1 MVSSQ
6 NICLQSP
13 RWDEHTGIRG
23 CIRRGGNLLQW
34 GQLCASPPV
43 VTVFGHPPLWVQA
56 KDPGEG
62 KMSMWQR
69 QKDWKKRLGYIKY
82 LYCSGWVHTVHIWG
96 LTKHLLALL
105 NPWDLLIRSLW
116 AEWVSGQA
124 IDTVL
129 LWRKNSNHCCPAFLI
144 ILKQGRFKRK
154 SGMLD

>member
-1 MVSSQ
+1 MSSQ

-23 CIRRGGNLLQW
+23 YIRRGGNLLQW

-43 VTVFGHPPLWVQA
+43 VTVFGHPPLWDQA
-56 KDPGEG
+56 KDPGER

-69 QKDWKKRLGYIKY
+69 QKAWKKRLGYIKC
-82 LYCSGWVHTVHIWG
+82 LYCSGWVHAVHIWG
-96 LTKHLLALL
+96 LTKRLLALL

-124 IDTVL
+124 TDTVL
-129 LWRKNSNHCCPAFLI
+129 SWRKNSNHCYPAFLI
-144 ILKQGRFKRK
+144 ILKQGCFKRK
-154 SGMLD
+154 SGGLD